1 MCVCFIVIFSALRIV
16 GREEIKQCCRHLLD
30 YSFSSE
36 ESYRIKSGQTS
47 TLEKKPMHIIH
58 SVICQFHSILRSMDF
73 FQWEHTFH
81 QTKLQQSQRYL
92 YYQWIFTK
100 QISEC
105 CVICQKL
112 FLIVTHLAHFGVH
125 LNEIRREV
133 RMKLLELTC
142 SKR

>member
-1 MCVCFIVIFSALRIV
+1 MCFVAIFSALRIV
-16 GREEIKQCCRHLLD
+16 GSEERKQCCRHLLD

-47 TLEKKPMHIIH
+47 TLEKPMHIIH

-81 QTKLQQSQRYL
+81 QTKFQQSQRYL
-92 YYQWIFTK
+92 YYQLIFTK

-105 CVICQKL
+105 CVICRKL

-125 LNEIRREV
+125 LNKISREV
-133 RMKLLELTC
+133 WVKLMELTS
-142 SKR
+142 SKK